1 MNELVKI
8 TEQSGKRLVD
18 ARELHQVLK
27 VETLFKD
34 WIKRR
39 IKEYQFVKNADYF
52 TMLKNEPLQ
61 YQALTENQKKFYN
74 PPKNYLLTI
83 DMAKELCMVERN
95 EVGRKIRKYFI
106 QIEQNY
112 RQIQWRGLNTL
123 VVGNDVFVNY
133 KATLRELG
141 YSDKS
146 GAVALRKKVR
156 PELFILLYGQNWIK
170 LNYAQALEKQA
181 QIKQLRIE
189 FNKLMIGGK

>member
-27 VETLFKD
+27 VKTRFND
-34 WIKRR
+34 WINIR
-39 IKEYQFVKNADYF
+39 IDEYAFSENTDYF
-52 TMLKNEPLQ
+52 VLLKKQ
-61 YQALTENQKKFYN
+61 YLENQQLTESQKKHLN
-74 PPKNYLLTI
+74 VSIDYLLTI

>member
-27 VETLFKD
+27 VKSLFKD
-34 WIKRR
+34 WIRNR
-39 IKEYQFVKNADYF
+39 IKEYQFIRDADYF
-52 TMLKNEPLQ
+52 RSSNFSYGDVQ
-61 YQALTENQKKFYN
+61 VVIN
-74 PPKNYLLTI
+74 PKPRQEYLLTI